1 MDRPELWIDQLLA
14 GGSRHPHLV
23 LWWRLL
29 KVFWLGVL
37 ATVFWSLGFDLSSI
51 CCQILGTE
59 PIRQLQICESTCFNL
74 RPGADRFCKDQGQ
87 VASGLGI
94 LLHLER
100 NRALPMKSQQGVTYN
115 LRMSMH
121 FDLFDLRLMTN
132 IAEADSMTK
141 GAELSFISLP
151 AASTRVK
158 NLEEGL
164 GAKLLNR
171 TSQGVT
177 LTPPGQAFVHH
188 ARMVLGQIEHL
199 RGDLQEYASG
209 IKGHV
214 RVYANTTA
222 LGEYL
227 PPVLRAYLLT
237 HPDVN
242 IDLRER
248 LSNDII
254 RAVTEGQTD
263 IGIVAGLV
271 RTESLQTIPYRRDNL
286 VLVVPQ
292 GHVMSKLPEVAF
304 ADTLTYDH
312 VGLQESSAIHAFLR
326 HVCDQLHRPIKQRIQ
341 VGNFE
346 AACRMIEA
354 GVGIGILPESA
365 ARRHS
370 HTTAIAIVPLTDSWA
385 AREMLICVRTIEAL
399 PGFARELV
407 DLLVEDA
414 RQTEVH

>member
-1 MDRPELWIDQLLA
+1 MDP
-14 GGSRHPHLV
+14 SV
-23 LWWRLL
+23 
-29 KVFWLGVL
+29 
-37 ATVFWSLGFDLSSI
+37 
-51 CCQILGTE
+51 
-59 PIRQLQICESTCFNL
+59 
-74 RPGADRFCKDQGQ
+74 
-87 VASGLGI
+87 VAY
-94 LLHLER
+94 
-100 NRALPMKSQQGVTYN
+100 NFPMA
-115 LRMSMH
+115 MH
-121 FDLFDLRLMTN
+121 FDLFDLRLMAN

-151 AASTRVK
+151 AASTRIK
-158 NLEEGL
+158 NLEEGI

-227 PPVLRAYLLT
+227 PPVLRKYLLG

-271 RTESLQTIPYRRDNL
+271 RTEGLQTIPYRHDRL
-286 VLVVPQ
+286 VLVVPD
-292 GHVMSKLPEVAF
+292 GHALSQLSEIAF

-326 HVCDQLHRPIKQRIQ
+326 QVCDQLHRPIRQRIQ

-365 ARRHS
+365 ARRHA
-370 HTTAIAIVPLTDSWA
+370 HTAAISIISLSDSWA
-385 AREMLICVRTIEAL
+385 VREMLICVRSL
-399 PGFARELV
+399 KSLLGFARELV

-414 RQTEVH
+414 RQAEAR